1 MELPPLWMFYVIQ
14 CFSCTYLFFYQD
26 CKLLKVQ
33 HCTHLPFG
41 NDLDLLKKKKK
52 TILKSPMDWSPCPL
66 HPLWQML
73 LEDMVEW

>member
-26 CKLLKVQ
+26 YKLLKVQ

-41 NDLDLLKKKKK
+41 NDLDLLRKKKKNNFE
-52 TILKSPMDWSPCPL
+52 KSHGLVALPSPPIVANASGR
-66 HPLWQML
+66 HG
-73 LEDMVEW
+73 